1 MLAWQSEYVTVTNPH
16 MTANALT
23 ASISIG
29 GDQAWWF
36 TGVYGPQGVG
46 AKHAFLQEL
55 RDIRDLHAGP
65 WMVAGDFNLIIDPE
79 DKNQGVLHHAMMGRF
94 RCTLSLLEL
103 KEIYLNGRRFTWSN
117 ERQQPTMEKLDRVFS
132 TVDWEERFPDAFLLA
147 NSSGPSDHYPLV
159 LILASDLQMGR
170 RFQFQSY

>member
-1 MLAWQSEYVTVTNPH
+1 MPKSTTQVLIRYGYSRFRMRSFFGWAFAECLGVAFDGFLYLPAVGSRGGILLAWQSEYVTVTNPH
-16 MTANALT
+16 MTTNALT

-79 DKNQGVLHHAMMGRF
+79 DKN
-94 RCTLSLLEL
+94 
-103 KEIYLNGRRFTWSN
+103 
-117 ERQQPTMEKLDRVFS
+117 
-132 TVDWEERFPDAFLLA
+132 
-147 NSSGPSDHYPLV
+147 
-159 LILASDLQMGR
+159 
-170 RFQFQSY
+170 

>member
-1 MLAWQSEYVTVTNPH
+1 MEIITAQIVRECLGWAFDGFLYLSAVGSRGEILLVWQSEYVTVTNPH

-94 RCTLSLLEL
+94 RRTLSLLEL
-103 KEIYLNGRRFTWSN
+103 KEI
-117 ERQQPTMEKLDRVFS
+117 
-132 TVDWEERFPDAFLLA
+132 
-147 NSSGPSDHYPLV
+147 
-159 LILASDLQMGR
+159 
-170 RFQFQSY
+170 